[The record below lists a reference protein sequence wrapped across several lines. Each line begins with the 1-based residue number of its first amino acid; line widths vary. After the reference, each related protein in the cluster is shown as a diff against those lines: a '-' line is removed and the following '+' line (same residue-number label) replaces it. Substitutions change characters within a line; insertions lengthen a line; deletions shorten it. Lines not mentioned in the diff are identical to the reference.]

1 MRLYVADD
9 SGYINE
15 MLSFMFEDMSKYDW
29 IFADM
34 VPHVFKGGSEVMDT
48 IFEQEKFYISGE
60 DLYSFLKEYE
70 VLLIF
75 GVVIAV
81 EKGNEKLLKNIPETP
96 IITENREYWKD
107 EYNLT
112 LPGSV
117 MEFGFFDTSI
127 LMFASDDDYNIEKF
141 KSSFQNVTFYVEDE
155 L

>member
-1 MRLYVADD
+1 MRFYVADD

-15 MLSFMFEDMSKYDW
+15 MLSFIFEDMSKYDW

-34 VPHVFKGGSEVMDT
+34 VPHVYKGGVEVMDT

-60 DLYSFLKEYE
+60 DLYSFLKEYK

-81 EKGNEKLLKNIPETP
+81 EKGNEKLLENIPDTP
-96 IITENREYWKD
+96 IILENREYWKD

-141 KSSFQNVTFYVEDE
+141 KSNFQNVVFYVEDE

>member
-1 MRLYVADD
+1 MRLYLAEGI
-9 SGYINE
+9 GYINE
-15 MLSFMFEDMSKYDW
+15 MLSFIFEDMSKYDW

-34 VPHVFKGGSEVMDT
+34 VPHVFKGESEVMDT

-81 EKGNEKLLKNIPETP
+81 EKGNEKCLGNIPETP

-127 LMFASDDDYNIEKF
+127 LMFASDDNYSIEKF
-141 KSSFQNVTFYVEDE
+141 KSSFQNAEFYVEDE

>member
-15 MLSFMFEDMSKYDW
+15 MLSFIFEDMSKYDW

-81 EKGNEKLLKNIPETP
+81 EKGNEKLLESIPDTP
-96 IITENREYWKD
+96 IITENREYWKG

-127 LMFASDDDYNIEKF
+127 LMFASDDDYSIEKF
-141 KSSFQNVTFYVEDE
+141 KSSFQNVVFYVEDE

>member
-1 MRLYVADD
+1 MRFYVADD

-15 MLSFMFEDMSKYDW
+15 MLSFIFEDMSKYDW

-34 VPHVFKGGSEVMDT
+34 VSHVYKGGVEVMDT

-60 DLYSFLKEYE
+60 DLYSFLKEYK

-81 EKGNEKLLKNIPETP
+81 EKGNEKLLENIPDTP
-96 IITENREYWKD
+96 IILENREYWKD

-141 KSSFQNVTFYVEDE
+141 KSNFQNVVFYVEDE

>member
-1 MRLYVADD
+1 MRFYVADD

-15 MLSFMFEDMSKYDW
+15 MLSFIFEDMSEYDW

-34 VPHVFKGGSEVMDT
+34 VPHVFKGGVEVMDT

-60 DLYSFLKEYE
+60 ELYRFLKEYE

-81 EKGNEKLLKNIPETP
+81 EKGNEKLLENTPDTP

-127 LMFASDDDYNIEKF
+127 LMFASDDNYNIEKF
-141 KSSFQNVTFYVEDE
+141 KSNFQNVVFYVEDE

>member
-9 SGYINE
+9 SEYINE

-34 VPHVFKGGSEVMDT
+34 VPHVFKGGAEVMDT

-60 DLYSFLKEYE
+60 NLYSFLKEYK

-81 EKGNEKLLKNIPETP
+81 EKGNEKLLESIPDTP

-112 LPGSV
+112 LPESL

-127 LMFASDDDYNIEKF
+127 LMFASDDDYSIEKF
-141 KSSFQNVTFYVEDE
+141 ERKSIEFWRDVYK
-155 L
+155 

>member
-9 SGYINE
+9 SEYINE

-34 VPHVFKGGSEVMDT
+34 VPHVFKGGAEVMDT
-48 IFEQEKFYISGE
+48 IFEQEKFYITGE
-60 DLYSFLKEYE
+60 NLYSFLKEYK

-81 EKGNEKLLKNIPETP
+81 EKGNEKLLESIPDTP

-112 LPGSV
+112 LPGSL

-127 LMFASDDDYNIEKF
+127 LMFASDDDYSIEKF
-141 KSSFQNVTFYVEDE
+141 KSSFQNVVFYVEDE

>member
-1 MRLYVADD
+1 MRFYVADD

-15 MLSFMFEDMSKYDW
+15 MLSFIFEDMSKYDW

-34 VPHVFKGGSEVMDT
+34 VPHVYKGGVEVMDT
-48 IFEQEKFYISGE
+48 IFEQEKFYILGE
-60 DLYSFLKEYE
+60 DLYSFLKEYK

-81 EKGNEKLLKNIPETP
+81 EKGNEKILENIPEPP

-127 LMFASDDDYNIEKF
+127 LMFASDDNYNIEKF
-141 KSSFQNVTFYVEDE
+141 KSSFQNVVFYVEDE